1 MIVVV
6 ESDAAIDI
14 RKPMFSML
22 ARNGWP
28 LIGAEASNVN
38 LEDVFL
44 TLINNSGATNVKKKR
59 GSKKRSAN

>member
-1 MIVVV
+1 
-6 ESDAAIDI
+6 
-14 RKPMFSML
+14 ML